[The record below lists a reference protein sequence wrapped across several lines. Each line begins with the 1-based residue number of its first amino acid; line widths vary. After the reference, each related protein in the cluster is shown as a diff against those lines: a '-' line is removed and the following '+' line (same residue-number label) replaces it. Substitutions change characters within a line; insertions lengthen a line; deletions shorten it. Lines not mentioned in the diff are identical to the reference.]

1 MARRVIPDMIYTFN
15 TVAQTLAVRGYYP
28 LEKLTLITNVT
39 DNLVMYNFSDP
50 TFAGTTAVF
59 NSNNNTTTI
68 TLNYNTASMSNT
80 DVIQILV
87 DEVDTAI
94 TASEEMTDPVN
105 KLRVS
110 LPQALIDTDFEYGTQ
125 STKWE
130 TVGMINYQPFGYP
143 NNAGSMTLTTF
154 TAAANGSRNIII
166 TPNNSLVQ
174 GQPVFI
180 SDSGW
185 HGSDGT
191 FFVITANSTAV
202 VLNAKYPFP
211 NTASNNLLTSTT
223 NAFKGEQY
231 LGANIAHTMAVTST
245 KLVNVTTTQAHGLS
259 VGNEVAVINSS
270 ATASFSNSHLVVS
283 VANST
288 MFTIVPTSAPGTI
301 TSQQLAYLP
310 SGATFHRAFDGGVRF
325 STFSQSHGQQL
336 VRQTRR
342 YFRYQSG
349 KGIQISTGTILE
361 PEITIDSLT
370 SSGTTVTV
378 ITKELHNLNP
388 GAEITMGGAN
398 ETAYNGSFT
407 VVNVLTPYSF
417 TYTALSTP
425 TDASASGDYR
435 LSVTSWQGAG
445 ARVGLFDDANGVFF
459 EYDGQQLYAVVR
471 QSVFQLS
478 GAATLTN
485 NSATVSS
492 ATLINGASTRFA
504 RQLVPGDTVIIRGQ
518 PYKVNTIASDTSM
531 TIHPPYKGPTL
542 TAPSYATITK
552 VIDTKVPQSQW
563 NLDPCDGTGRSG
575 YNVDLSKMQMFYI
588 DYSWYGAG
596 FIRWGFRGPDGNI
609 IYCHKIVNN
618 NKNYE
623 AYMRSGNLPA
633 RYETHT
639 HAKYT
644 ELTASLDAS
653 NTVSMAVAN
662 ATYWPNSGIVWVRN
676 QTQSE
681 FIKYSSRSNTSLIG
695 LTRTGQGNLNAT
707 ITTTAGSPTLVMTDT
722 GGITEGMYVQSNNA
736 SGLYIV
742 PPDSYVVSVTTNDSI
757 KISRAALQSVTAN
770 VATITS
776 LGMSAAQ
783 TFSYSTTTP
792 VQVQLH
798 SPAFA
803 PAISHWGT
811 SVIMDGRYD
820 DDKSFVFTQGMTT
833 ALSVALNATNVL
845 QSFRISPSVH
855 NGLPGT
861 TIGAREIVNRMQM
874 VIRQLD
880 MLSAGQ
886 FLVTLVL
893 NGSVSAGGA
902 TAAQQWLNVGG
913 SSLVQYI
920 NHTAA
925 STITGGEVIY
935 GFFTNSSGGTT
946 NLTTTSMDLPLVRDL
961 GNGILGGYSAQNSLY
976 GSTNNTITAITGAA
990 AVYPDGPDVVSIVVR
1005 NLSGSSAF
1013 TIYSRLSWTEA
1024 QA

>member
-1 MARRVIPDMIYTFN
+1 MARRVIPDYVYTFN
-15 TVAQTLAVRGYYP
+15 TVAQTIAVRGYYP
-28 LEKLTLITNVT
+28 LEKLALITNVT
-39 DNLVMYNFSDP
+39 DNLVMYNFSDS

-59 NSNNNTTTI
+59 NSNTNTTTI
-68 TLNYNTASMSNT
+68 TLNYNTSSMSNT
-80 DVIQILV
+80 DVIQVLV
-87 DEVDTAI
+87 DETDNAI
-94 TASEEMTDPVN
+94 TASEELTDPVN
-105 KLRVS
+105 KMRVS
-110 LPQALIDTDFEYGTQ
+110 LPQALIDTDFEYGSQ

-130 TVGMINYQPFGYP
+130 TVGMINYQPFGYV
-143 NNAGSMTLTTF
+143 NNAGTMTLTTF
-154 TAAANGSRNIII
+154 TAAANGSRQIII

-185 HGSDGT
+185 HGSDGA
-191 FFVITANSTAV
+191 FFVTVANSTAV
-202 VLNAKYPFP
+202 VLNSKYPFP
-211 NTASNNLLTSTT
+211 NTTSNNLLTATT

-259 VGNEVAVINSS
+259 VGNEVAVINSV

-301 TSQQLAYLP
+301 TSQQLAFLP

-325 STFSQSHGQQL
+325 STFSQSQGQQL

-349 KGIQISTGTILE
+349 KGIQVSTGTILE

-370 SSGTTVTV
+370 SSGATVTV

-388 GAEITMGGAN
+388 GAEITMSGAN
-398 ETAYNGSFT
+398 EVAYNGSFT
-407 VVNVLTPYSF
+407 VLSVITPYSF
-417 TYTALSTP
+417 IYTALSTP
-425 TDASASGDYR
+425 TDAAASGDYR
-435 LSVTSWQGAG
+435 LSVSAWHGAG

-478 GAATLTN
+478 GAAILTN
-485 NSATVSS
+485 NSATVTS
-492 ATLINGASTRFA
+492 ATLINGASTRYA
-504 RQLVPGDTVIIRGQ
+504 RQLVPGDTIMIRGM

-531 TIHPPYKGPTL
+531 TINPPYRGPSV
-542 TAPSYATITK
+542 ANPSYAIITK
-552 VIDTKVPQSQW
+552 VIDTKIPQSQW
-563 NLDPCDGTGRSG
+563 NIDPCDGTGKSG
-575 YNVDLSKMQMFYI
+575 YSLDLSKMQMFYI

-596 FIRWGFRGPDGNI
+596 YIRYGFRGPDGNLL
-609 IYCHKIVNN
+609 YCHKIVNN

-644 ELTASLDAS
+644 ELTSTLTAA
-653 NTVSMAVAN
+653 TTASMAVAN
-662 ATYWPNSGIVWVRN
+662 AQYWPNTGIVWVRN
-676 QTQSE
+676 DTQSE
-681 FIKYSSRSNTSLIG
+681 FIEYASRSNTSLIG
-695 LTRTGQGNLNAT
+695 LTRTGQGNLVST

-722 GGITEGMYVQSNNA
+722 GGITKGMYVQSNNA

-742 PPDSYVVSVTTNDSI
+742 PPDSFVVSVTTNDSI
-757 KISRAALQSVTAN
+757 KISKAALQTTTAN
-770 VATITS
+770 VATICS

-783 TFSYSTTTP
+783 TFSFSTTTP

-798 SPAFA
+798 SPSFA

-811 SVIMDGRYD
+811 SVIMDGQYD

-833 ALSVALNATNVL
+833 ALAVAAGATNVL
-845 QSFRISPSVH
+845 QSFRVSPSVH
-855 NGLPGT
+855 NGIPGT

-874 VIRQLD
+874 VARQLD
-880 MLSAGQ
+880 LLSGGQ

-893 NGSVSAGGA
+893 NGTISAGGS
-902 TAAQQWLNVGG
+902 TAAQVWLNTGG

-920 NHTAA
+920 NHSTA

-935 GFFTNSSGGTT
+935 GFFTNSSGGSS
-946 NLTTTSMDLPLVRDL
+946 NLTTTSMELPLVRDL
-961 GNGILGGYSAQNSLY
+961 GNALLGGYSGQNSIY
-976 GSTNNTITAITGAA
+976 GSTNNTITAVTGAA
-990 AVYPDGPDVVSIVVR
+990 SVFPDGPDVMSIVVR
-1005 NLSGSSAF
+1005 NLGGASANVF
-1013 TIYSRLSWTEA
+1013 SRLSWTEA

>member
-1 MARRVIPDMIYTFN
+1 MARRVIPDMVYTFN
-15 TVAQTLAVRGYYP
+15 TVTQTIAVRGYYP

-59 NSNNNTTTI
+59 NSNNNITTI
-68 TLNYNTASMSNT
+68 TLNFNTASMSNT
-80 DVIQILV
+80 DVIQVLV

-94 TASEEMTDPVN
+94 TASEEMNDPVN
-105 KLRVS
+105 KMRVS
-110 LPQALIDTDFEYGTQ
+110 SPQALIDTDFEYGTQ

-130 TVGMINYQPFGYP
+130 TVAMINYQAYGYP
-143 NNAGSMTLTTF
+143 NNASAMTLTTF

-180 SDSGW
+180 TDSGW

-191 FFVITANSTAV
+191 FHVITANSTAV

-211 NTASNNLLTSTT
+211 NTTSNNLLTSIT
-223 NAFKGEQY
+223 NGFKGEQY

-259 VGNEVAVINSS
+259 VGNEVAVINSVAS
-270 ATASFSNSHLVVS
+270 ASFSNSHLVVS

-288 MFTIVPTSAPGTI
+288 MFTIVPTSAPGAI

-388 GAEITMGGAN
+388 GAEITLAGAN

-407 VVNVLTPYSF
+407 VVNVLTPYSL

-435 LSVTSWQGAG
+435 LSVSSWHGAG
-445 ARVGLFDDANGVFF
+445 ARVGLFDDANGLFF

-471 QSVFQLS
+471 QSIFQLS
-478 GAATLTN
+478 GGVTLTN
-485 NSATVSS
+485 NNATISS
-492 ATLINGASTRFA
+492 TTLINGAATRFA
-504 RQLVPGDTVIIRGQ
+504 RQLVPGDTVMIRGV

-531 TIHPPYKGPTL
+531 TINPPYKGPTIS
-542 TAPSYATITK
+542 APSYATITK
-552 VIDTKVPQSQW
+552 VIDNRIPQSQW

-575 YNVDLSKMQMFYI
+575 YNLDLSKMQMFYI

-609 IYCHKIVNN
+609 VYCHKIVNN

-662 ATYWPNSGIVWVRN
+662 AMYWPNTGIVWVRN

-681 FIKYSSRSNTSLIG
+681 FVKYSSRSNTSLIG
-695 LTRTGQGNLNAT
+695 LTRTGQGNLTAT

-722 GGITEGMYVQSNNA
+722 GGLSEGMYVQSNNA

-742 PPDSYVVSVTTNDSI
+742 PPDSFIVSITTNDSI
-757 KISRAALQSVTAN
+757 KISKAALQSTTAN
-770 VATITS
+770 VATIAS

-783 TFSYSTTTP
+783 TFTYSTTTP

-811 SVIMDGRYD
+811 SVIMDGRFD

-833 ALSVALNATNVL
+833 ALAVAGAATNVL
-845 QSFRISPSVH
+845 QSFRISPSAH
-855 NGLPGT
+855 NGVPGT
-861 TIGAREIVNRMQM
+861 TVGAREIVNRMQM
-874 VIRQLD
+874 VMRQLD
-880 MLSAGQ
+880 LLSGGQ
-886 FLVTLVL
+886 FLVTFVL
-893 NGSVSAGGA
+893 NGTVSAGGA
-902 TAAQQWLNVGG
+902 TAAQVWSNVGG
-913 SSLVQYI
+913 SSLVQFI
-920 NHTAA
+920 NHSTA
-925 STITGGEVIY
+925 STISGGEVIY
-935 GFFTNSSGGTT
+935 GFFTNSSGGAS

-961 GNGILGGYSAQNSLY
+961 GNSILGGYAGQNSIY
-976 GSTNNTITAITGAA
+976 GSSNNTITPATGAA
-990 AVYPDGPDVVSIVVR
+990 SVFPDGPDVVSIVVR
-1005 NLSGSSAF
+1005 NLTASTSF
-1013 TIYSRLSWTEA
+1013 NIFSRLSWTEA